1 MKGLELVVITG
12 LSGAGKSTAI
22 KAFEDFGFF
31 CMDNIPPHLIPQVSK
46 SFLKSEGKI
55 SRIAVVVDIRAGN
68 FIKDF
73 SMTIKEL
80 RDITDRVTVIYLDAV
95 DDVLTLRFSS
105 TRRRHPM
112 GQFPNVSE
120 AVAAERRYLEELKGQ
135 ADRIIDTSTMSS
147 HQLRREL
154 ATMFAEQSQKMAP
167 LRITVVSFGY
177 KTGIPHDA
185 DMVFD
190 LRFLPNPFYVE
201 NLRPL
206 TGKDFQVVEY
216 VESWPVT
223 QEFIPKVIDLLEF
236 LIPHFIKEG
245 KSYLTIAFGCTG
257 GRHRSVAVAER
268 VLKYFREQGY
278 EMYLKH
284 RDMDRQGS
292 GESLY

>member
-46 SFLKSEGKI
+46 SFLKFEGKI

-80 RDITDRVTVIYLDAV
+80 RDITDRVTVIYLDA
-95 DDVLTLRFSS
+95 DDDILTLRFSS

-112 GQFPNVSE
+112 GQYPNVSE

-135 ADRIIDTSTMSS
+135 ADRVIDTSSLSS

-167 LRITVVSFGY
+167 LRITIVSFGY

-201 NLRPL
+201 NLRAL

-216 VESWPVT
+216 VENWPVT

-257 GRHRSVAVAER
+257 GRHRSVAIAER